1 MHQERKANKLIAMTD
16 ALASALNPAIDDARL
31 LCRGASRLLYDL
43 GYNAIPEFSLASNR
57 RADLF
62 AISKK
67 GEIAIVEVKSGIADF
82 RADNKWP
89 EYRDYCDR
97 LYFAV
102 SSRFPHDLIPDE
114 AGLIIADGFG
124 AAVVR
129 ESPHEP
135 LAAARRKAVTLR
147 FARCAAERLMR
158 LDLSQG

>member
-1 MHQERKANKLIAMTD
+1 MTD

-102 SSRFPHDLIPDE
+102 SNRFPHDLIPDE

-158 LDLSQG
+158 IDLSQG

>member
-1 MHQERKANKLIAMTD
+1 MTD
-16 ALASALNPAIDDARL
+16 ALASQTNPAIDDARL
-31 LCRGASRLLYDL
+31 LARGAARLLYDL

-62 AISKK
+62 ALSKK
-67 GEIAIVEVKSGIADF
+67 GEITIIEVKSGIADF
-82 RADNKWP
+82 RADTKWR

-102 SSRFPHDLIPDE
+102 SSRFPHELIPDD

-124 AAVVR
+124 AAIVR
-129 ESPHEP
+129 ESPHDP
-135 LAAARRKAVTLR
+135 LVAARRKAVTLR

-158 LDLSQG
+158 LDMV

>member
-1 MHQERKANKLIAMTD
+1 MTD

-31 LCRGASRLLYDL
+31 LCRGAARLLYDL

-67 GEIAIVEVKSGIADF
+67 GEIVIVEVKSGIADF
-82 RADNKWP
+82 RADSKWP

-158 LDLSQG
+158 MDAVQG